1 MEDVSVWI
9 AKAQAGDKKAREI
22 LIEEN
27 LGLVHHIVKRF
38 AGRGYDMEDL
48 FQTGTIGL
56 IKAIDHFDLQYD
68 VKFSTYA
75 VPLIAGEIK
84 RFLRDDGM
92 VKVSR
97 SIKEVSWKLLLA
109 SREFTHKNGREP
121 TLEELCAESGISRE
135 DAVLALGASA
145 EVDSLSRTV
154 YEGDGKEIQLIDQV
168 AAQTQD
174 GKWEDTEK
182 NRLLDRMLLR
192 QLLDELPSQQKKQI
206 FLRYYQDKT
215 QIQIAQEMGMSQ
227 VQVSRMEK
235 RILIQM
241 RKKAKLTE

>member
-1 MEDVSVWI
+1 MEEISVLI
-9 AKAQAGDKKAREI
+9 AKAQAGDGQARDI

-56 IKAIDHFDLQYD
+56 IKAIDHFDLNYD

-97 SIKEVSWKLLLA
+97 SLKDINWKLHQA
-109 SREFTHKNGREP
+109 SREFMHKNGREP
-121 TLEELCAESGISRE
+121 GLEELCSISGIARE
-135 DAVLALGASA
+135 DAVLAIGAA
-145 EVDSLSRTV
+145 VEVESLSKTV
-154 YEGDGKEIQLIDQV
+154 YEGDGKEIQLLDQV
-168 AAQTQD
+168 ASQPLD
-174 GKWEDTEK
+174 GQWEDTEK
-182 NRLLDRMLLR
+182 NRLLDRMLLK
-192 QLLDELPSQQKKQI
+192 QLLEELPQNQQQLI
-206 FLRYYQDKT
+206 YLRYYQDKT
-215 QIQIAQEMGMSQ
+215 QTQIAKELGMSQ

-241 RKKAKLTE
+241 RKKAKLT

>member
-1 MEDVSVWI
+1 MEEVSVLI
-9 AKAQAGDKKAREI
+9 ARAQQGDNCARDI

-38 AGRGYDMEDL
+38 AGRGYEAEDL

-56 IKAIDHFDLQYD
+56 IKAIDHFDLNYD

-97 SIKEVSWKLLLA
+97 SLKDINWKLHQA
-109 SREFTHKNGREP
+109 SREYIHKNGREP
-121 TLEELCAESGISRE
+121 TLEELCELAGVNRE
-135 DAVLALGASA
+135 DAVLAVGAAA
-145 EVDSLSRTV
+145 EVESLSRTV
-154 YEGDGKEIQLIDQV
+154 YEGDGKEILLIDQM
-168 AAQTQD
+168 AKRTED
-174 GKWEDTEK
+174 DPWEDSEK
-182 NRLLDRMLLR
+182 N
-192 QLLDELPSQQKKQI
+192 QLLDKMLLKQLMEELPEQQRKLI
-206 FLRYYQDKT
+206 LLRYYQDKT
-215 QIQIAQEMGMSQ
+215 QTQIAHEMGMTQ

-241 RKKAKLTE
+241 RKNAKLI